1 MPDPKSVTVTVFG
14 QDYTLRGD
22 AEPEYVQN
30 IARLVDGKMREIA
43 DNSQLNST
51 TKVAIL
57 AAINI
62 ADELLREKQQHSD
75 ALKMLEDRSI
85 QIAALL
91 DKEVA
96 RAKARAH
103 G

>member
-96 RAKARAH
+96 RAKDRAH